1 MLLEHDMPVTAYERA
16 AGVWLHRQRIEL
28 EAADLFATLGRDLAA
43 LGHADLA
50 ERATSAADDEQRHA
64 VRCAELV
71 AALGD
76 CRVASEQ
83 PRSIAIGPQDLSA
96 RDRVLYVAVAVGC
109 ITESLSCAL
118 LLALREA
125 ATHPRVRAT
134 IDEVLRDEIEHARIG
149 WALLDAEAARRDVG
163 WIARYLPA
171 MARAAVDDEVKP
183 MSGDDELAGLG
194 VLPRKQVERLVSETW
209 TSVIGPGLRR
219 YGVASAAGAAP
230 SLAAV

>member
-1 MLLEHDMPVTAYERA
+1 MPVTAHERA
-16 AGVWLHRQRIEL
+16 ARVWLHRQRIEL
-28 EAADLFATLGRDLAA
+28 EAADLFASLGRELAV
-43 LGHADLA
+43 LGYTDLA
-50 ERATSAADDEQRHA
+50 ERATEASDDEQRHA
-64 VRCAELV
+64 VRCAEL
-71 AALGD
+71 ATALGE
-76 CRVASEQ
+76 CRGESEQ
-83 PRSIAIGPQDLSA
+83 PRPIAVGPQDLTA

-149 WALLDAEAARRDVG
+149 WAVLDAEAARRDVG

-171 MARAAVDDEVKP
+171 MAKAAVDDDVKP
-183 MSGDDELAGLG
+183 MTGDDELAGLG

-219 YGVASAAGAAP
+219 YGIASAADASP
-230 SLAAV
+230 PLAAV